1 MHCVHVIGDETKST
15 VSDTWSTDVL
25 ASDSEPPEQTQYERL
40 SEVAEEMARANL
52 LLGVQEVGGRLG
64 DTAGQL
70 GGGGSTVYSICTVI
84 RSMYFEITPLTRN
97 MVN

>member
-64 DTAGQL
+64 TWRGV
-70 GGGGSTVYSICTVI
+70 GGGGWVSNTVWVYKWNMCTVI
-84 RSMYFEITPLTRN
+84 PVF
-97 MVN
+97 